1 MRIMCLGYIDLCK
14 FQLANVDV
22 CFSLLG
28 LAPGFTYS
36 MMLNRVASHGFVA
49 VGIWKE
55 ESPANSFN
63 ESWFDKT
70 VAFVENDLETS
81 LHLSGRFLLE

>member
-1 MRIMCLGYIDLCK
+1 
-14 FQLANVDV
+14 
-22 CFSLLG
+22 
-28 LAPGFTYS
+28 

-81 LHLSGRFLLE
+81 LHLSGR